1 MKKFLLSLC
10 AVAVAGVCLFMT
22 SCKDDDDPII
32 YNNIKAAIEQV
43 QDKGEDVKYEYNLN
57 GTTYSS
63 LDALQNAI
71 NNLPADTE
79 FTITVTETKGGQT
92 KTATSNGRTP
102 KAGQSS
108 TVEVI
113 VPSIDNNKNET
124 VVVNMTASTHSGGSA
139 STN

>member
-32 YNNIKAAIEQV
+32 YNNITEAIQKV
-43 QDKGEDVKYEYNLN
+43 QDQGATYTYTLN
-57 GTTYSS
+57 GQTYNS
-63 LDALQNAI
+63 LSDLQTAI

-79 FTITVTETKGGQT
+79 FTITVTETKGGET

-102 KAGQSS
+102 KVGQSS

-113 VPSIDNNKNET
+113 VPSIDNDKNET

>member
-22 SCKDDDDPII
+22 SCKDDDDPSI
-32 YNNIKAAIEQV
+32 YNNITEAIQKV
-43 QDKGEDVKYEYNLN
+43 QDQDATYTYTLN
-57 GTTYSS
+57 GQTYKS
-63 LDALQNAI
+63 LSDLQSAI
-71 NNLPADTE
+71 NNLPADTD

-102 KAGQSS
+102 KVGQSS

-113 VPSIDNNKNET
+113 VPSIDNDKNET

>member
-32 YNNIKAAIEQV
+32 YNNIAEAIQKV
-43 QDKGEDVKYEYNLN
+43 QDQEATYTYTLN
-57 GTTYSS
+57 GQTYNS
-63 LDALQNAI
+63 LSALQNAV

-113 VPSIDNNKNET
+113 VPSIDNDKNET
-124 VVVNMTASTHSGGSA
+124 VVVNITASTHSGGSA

>member
-32 YNNIKAAIEQV
+32 YNNIAEAIQKV
-43 QDKGEDVKYEYNLN
+43 QDQEATYTYTLN
-57 GTTYSS
+57 GQTYNS
-63 LDALQNAI
+63 LSALQN
-71 NNLPADTE
+71 
-79 FTITVTETKGGQT
+79 GQT

-113 VPSIDNNKNET
+113 VPSIDNDKNET

>member
-32 YNNIKAAIEQV
+32 YNNIAEAIQKV
-43 QDKGEDVKYEYNLN
+43 QDQEATYTYTLN
-57 GTTYSS
+57 GQTYKS
-63 LDALQNAI
+63 LSDLQSAI
-71 NNLPADTE
+71 NNLPADTD

-102 KAGQSS
+102 KVGQSS

-113 VPSIDNNKNET
+113 VPSIDNDKNET